1 MDQNPSNQLPTFASW
16 TNRLRL
22 RHLAMLLNISKH
34 SSLTAAA
41 ESMNMSQPAVSQ
53 WLSDIE
59 HALGVTLYTRGR
71 RLKPTPYAEV
81 LIKHAKVMLGES
93 NRLHEEI
100 TAMQKGSS
108 GIVRIGTLLVGS
120 SNLVPAT
127 LMRLKTESPNLQFSV
142 IEDLNVNLVTRFD
155 NNEID
160 IIIGRIDFLTLTSK
174 YFHEVLLDEKHRV
187 ICGPSHPLTKRR
199 KPTWKDTLNYP
210 WILPPSDTPL
220 RQSIEMNFAAHELAY
235 PTPWVESTSIT
246 LNMAL
251 MRQSECLAIGS
262 TTATNFYKNFGM
274 IQTLPLTLSYL
285 SNSIGV
291 LWRDQTPSPQ
301 VQIALD
307 ALRAQAKIIRTKQA
321 DAIKTELLN

>member
-1 MDQNPSNQLPTFASW
+1 MDKTPLIQLPSFASW
-16 TNRLRL
+16 TNRLKL

-34 SSLTAAA
+34 PSLTAAA
-41 ESMNMSQPAVSQ
+41 EAMNMSQPAVSQ

-93 NRLHEEI
+93 SRMHEEI

-108 GIVRIGTLLVGS
+108 GIVRIGTLLVGAS
-120 SNLVPAT
+120 KLLPAT
-127 LMRLKTESPNLQFSV
+127 LMRLTTESPNLQFSV
-142 IEDLNVNLVTRFD
+142 IEDINVNLVTRFE

-160 IIIGRIDFLTLTSK
+160 IIIGRIDFLMLTSK
-174 YFHEVLLDEKHRV
+174 YFHEVLLDEKHC
-187 ICGPSHPLTKRR
+187 IFCAPSHPMTKLK
-199 KPTWKDTLNYP
+199 KPTWKDTLKYP

-251 MRQSECLAIGS
+251 MRQSNCLAIGS
-262 TTATNFYKNFGM
+262 STATEFYKGFGI
-274 IQTLPLTLSYL
+274 IQTLPLTLTYL
-285 SNSIGV
+285 SNSIGMM
-291 LWRDQTPSPQ
+291 WRDQTPSPQ

-307 ALRAQAKIIRTKQA
+307 ALRAQSKVIRS
-321 DAIKTELLN
+321 L

>member
-1 MDQNPSNQLPTFASW
+1 MDKHSSNQLPSFASW
-16 TNRLRL
+16 TNRLKL
-22 RHLAMLLNISKH
+22 RHLAMLINISKH
-34 SSLTAAA
+34 PSLTAAA
-41 ESMNMSQPAVSQ
+41 EAMNMSQPAVSQ

-93 NRLHEEI
+93 SRLHEEI

-120 SNLVPAT
+120 AKLLPST
-127 LMRLKTESPNLQFSV
+127 LMRLRTESPNLQFSV
-142 IEDLNVNLVTRFD
+142 IEDLNVNLVTRFE

-160 IIIGRIDFLTLTSK
+160 LIIGRIDFLMLTSK
-174 YFHEVLLDEKHRV
+174 YFHEVLLDEKHCV
-187 ICGPSHPLTKRR
+187 FCGPNHPLTKQNI
-199 KPTWKDTLNYP
+199 PTWKDTLNYP

-220 RQSIEMNFAAHELAY
+220 RQSIEMNFAANELTY

-251 MRQSECLAIGS
+251 MRQSDCLAIGS
-262 TTATNFYKNFGM
+262 QTATQLYKGFGM
-274 IQTLPLTLSYL
+274 IQTLPLTLTYL

-291 LWRDQTPSPQ
+291 MWRDQTPSPQ

-307 ALRAQAKIIRTKQA
+307 AFRRQANVIRS
-321 DAIKTELLN
+321 E